1 MLVHAPGPPKDQKD
15 QPSSHQTPSVPCV
28 WVALGRPGDGQMSQ
42 ERIVESFP
50 RNWNSQNEYARTWHT
65 RLPFSGGHPEAAVVV
80 QAQRLLKDQ
89 KPQSWETAAFP
100 LFLVSFGV
108 HSTDIHAPKAFS

>member
-65 RLPFSGGHPEAAVVV
+65 R
-80 QAQRLLKDQ
+80 
-89 KPQSWETAAFP
+89 
-100 LFLVSFGV
+100 FGV
-108 HSTDIHAPKAFS
+108 LSPRPAAPEGSQRQPGGLEVAEWAVLIIKEPRLKFTSTGHT